1 MASIESTK
9 FWNTYKSN
17 INMPQSFQSLYYEI
31 MDESVS
37 ICRSTVSR
45 AEAIW
50 IIKLSG

>member
-9 FWNTYKSN
+9 FMNTYKS
-17 INMPQSFQSLYYEI
+17 NMPQSFQSLYYEI